1 MSKSKNVIDEK
12 SVRRGYFR
20 KNRNQ
25 TMRTAPSTIAHV
37 EGSMFWI
44 VPPIESINSDSRVEL
59 PPANAPYSP
68 SPCAINMSHL
78 LSGYRPNSRQRAVGG
93 GGQQEAVSSPLRTTH
108 RRLRTAH
115 CR

>member
-25 TMRTAPSTIAHV
+25 TMRTAQSTIAHV
-37 EGSMFWI
+37 DGYMFWS

-68 SPCAINMSHL
+68 NPCAINMSHL
-78 LSGYRPNSRQRAVGG
+78 LSGYRPNSRQWAVCS
-93 GGQQEAVSSPLRTTH
+93 GQSARQARK
-108 RRLRTAH
+108 RR
-115 CR
+115 